1 MGDPRR
7 IRSEIVKPK
16 QPWDKERIAAE
27 LELVGE
33 FGLRSKRELYLA
45 ASILRKIRRA
55 ARSYLAL
62 SLEERAIKE
71 KELIRRLYKLS
82 LVNED
87 ATLDDVLSLTVRSV
101 LSRRLQSIVFAKGLA
116 KSMHHARQLIVHGK
130 IKIGDEIVRTPG
142 RIVTRE
148 EESKISLA

>member
-16 QPWDKERIAAE
+16 QPWDKERIAME

-45 ASILRKIRRA
+45 ASILRKMRRT

-62 SLEERAIKE
+62 PPEERSTKE

-87 ATLDDVLSLTVRSV
+87 ATLDDVLSLTLRSV

-116 KSMHHARQLIVHGK
+116 KSLHHARQLIVHGK
-130 IKIGDEIVRTPG
+130 IKIGEEIVRAPG

-148 EESKISLA
+148 EENKISLA